1 MEPLQYE
8 VIPVGCPL
16 NCGELV
22 THDQMKR
29 IRHSIFTKS
38 VRYPFWGWKSG
49 TQREKDRQ
57 RLRQQAEDFTN
68 EIGVDNVV
76 SLIEHEPLFGQ
87 FSVVVWW
94 LEELPKQEDLVV
106 RADSDHSA

>member
-1 MEPLQYE
+1 
-8 VIPVGCPL
+8 
-16 NCGELV
+16 
-22 THDQMKR
+22 MKR
-29 IRHSIFTKS
+29 IRHSVFTKS
-38 VRYPFWGWKSG
+38 VRYLFWGWKSG

-76 SLIEHEPLFGQ
+76 SLIEHEPLLGQ

-94 LEELPKQEDLVV
+94 LEELPKEEDLVI
-106 RADSDHSA
+106 RASAGHDA